1 METRHHQSDAFFN
14 NRVVHSFIIFA
25 ILKFCHSEIFLKT
38 SNCIK
43 NGQNWSKIELNGQ
56 NKPKLGGFPSANDI
70 AKDIAKDDANDIAN
84 DIAKNNAK

>member
-38 SNCIK
+38 SKCTK
-43 NGQNWSKIELNGQ
+43 SGQNWSKIELNGQ
-56 NKPKLGGFPSANDI
+56 NKPKLDQNRTLPQMEGI
-70 AKDIAKDDANDIAN
+70 KRT
-84 DIAKNNAK
+84 